1 MQNAGED
8 ASFCYFL
15 ASNVMPL
22 RISHLICF
30 SASFTTCSTGSED
43 CYCRICNTT
52 F

>member
-8 ASFCYFL
+8 ASFCYCL
-15 ASNVMPL
+15 ASNVMSL

-30 SASFTTCSTGSED
+30 SASFTTCSTGREEYS
-43 CYCRICNTT
+43 YRICNTT